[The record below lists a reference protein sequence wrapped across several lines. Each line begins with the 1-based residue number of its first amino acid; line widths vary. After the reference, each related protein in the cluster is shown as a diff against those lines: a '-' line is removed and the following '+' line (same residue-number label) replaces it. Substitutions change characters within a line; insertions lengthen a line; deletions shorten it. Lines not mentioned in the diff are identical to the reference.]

1 MGPGHGYPCA
11 MRWGYTCSSEEFEA
25 SDLVRHAAMAEEVGF
40 DFVSVSD
47 HFHPWTRS
55 QGHSPF
61 VWSTVGGIAA
71 VTHRVRIGTGVTCPL
86 IRTHPAIIAQAAATS
101 SELSGG
107 RFFLGVGTGEA
118 LNEHITGD
126 RWPPIDL
133 RREMLV
139 EALDIIRRLWTGK
152 TVDHHGEF
160 YAVENARLFS
170 APASPPSI
178 IAAAGGEH
186 AARLAA
192 EHADGLW
199 ATSPSSDTVDAY
211 HDAGGEGD
219 VIGQLTICWGMD
231 RDRAIDTAYEIW
243 PNAGVP
249 GQLSQDLPTWTHF
262 EQASQLVTRDQIA
275 QQIVCGDDVGA
286 VVKAVQEYV
295 DAGFTSLHLH
305 QVGPDQRGFLAWWQ
319 DDLAAALTGIGD

>member
-1 MGPGHGYPCA
+1 
-11 MRWGYTCSSEEFEA
+11 
-25 SDLVRHAAMAEEVGF
+25 
-40 DFVSVSD
+40 
-47 HFHPWTRS
+47 
-55 QGHSPF
+55 
-61 VWSTVGGIAA
+61 
-71 VTHRVRIGTGVTCPL
+71 
-86 IRTHPAIIAQAAATS
+86 
-101 SELSGG
+101 
-107 RFFLGVGTGEA
+107 
-118 LNEHITGD
+118 
-126 RWPPIDL
+126 
-133 RREMLV
+133 MLV

-211 HDAGGEGD
+211 RDAGGEGD
-219 VIGQLTICWGMD
+219 VIGQLTICWGTD

-319 DDLAAALTGIGD
+319 DELAAALTGVGD